1 MMTQIFGV
9 VRTLLAFG
17 AGILVS
23 KGVIDEATGTAL
35 VGAIVTIGTA
45 VWSIVEKKTTPTTG
59 A

>member
-9 VRTLLAFG
+9 VRTILAFV
-17 AGILVS
+17 AGIAVT
-23 KGVIDEATGTAL
+23 KGYIDDATATAV

-45 VWSIVEKKTTPTTG
+45 VWSIVEKKNTPTTG

>member
-9 VRTLLAFG
+9 VRTILAFG

-23 KGVIDEATGTAL
+23 KGYIDEATGTAL

-45 VWSIVEKKTTPTTG
+45 IWSVVEKKSATT
-59 A
+59 AA